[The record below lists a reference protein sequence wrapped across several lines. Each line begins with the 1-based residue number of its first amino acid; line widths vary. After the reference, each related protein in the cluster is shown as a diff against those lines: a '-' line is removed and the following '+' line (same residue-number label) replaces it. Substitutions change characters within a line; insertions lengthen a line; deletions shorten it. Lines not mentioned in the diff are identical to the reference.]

1 MMNLYTHF
9 SSIRLIKQN
18 PRRQTV
24 DFLLRYSKS
33 TKVIR
38 LVHSGVEIQVNL
50 N

>member
-1 MMNLYTHF
+1 MHLYTHF
-9 SSIRLIKQN
+9 SSRGLIKQN

-33 TKVIR
+33 IKVIR
-38 LVHSGVEIQVNL
+38 LVKSGVEFQVNL